1 MRLKGDVRETI
12 LSKRFTLI
20 RDKKG
25 SFKRG
30 CLYLPVLL
38 LLSGGFIISNEG
50 LTINLLIALFQHQWI
65 FYHIL
70 LFRCLKI
77 ELAVLNNGREFPTIP
92 GMIGSV
98 ENLSVLSRHVSW
110 CGISSGTWT
119 FSWSWHW
126 QRDVR
131 CSVHFVYIY

>member
-25 SFKRG
+25 CFKRG

-38 LLSGGFIISNEG
+38 L
-50 LTINLLIALFQHQWI
+50 
-65 FYHIL
+65 
-70 LFRCLKI
+70 RCLKI

-98 ENLSVLSRHVSW
+98 ENLSVLSRHVS
-110 CGISSGTWT
+110 
-119 FSWSWHW
+119 
-126 QRDVR
+126 
-131 CSVHFVYIY
+131 